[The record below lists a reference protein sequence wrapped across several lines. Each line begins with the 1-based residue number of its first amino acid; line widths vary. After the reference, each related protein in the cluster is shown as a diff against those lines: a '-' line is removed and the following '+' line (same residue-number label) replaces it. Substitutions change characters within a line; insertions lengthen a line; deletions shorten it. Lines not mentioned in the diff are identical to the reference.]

1 MDKDK
6 AVNRAIDHDLWRR
19 ARQIL
24 GRPHAVTLWIC
35 PRCGQKTLVWSG
47 TEGAGC
53 ECLNRKCGLAYQDF
67 RELVEDAE
75 TYLAAKRERKERE
88 IKCKR
93 LADVA
98 ARFARPKYP
107 ISPMEALFQLLAR
120 SSSFVHFATWNITD
134 TMLGA
139 LTMLATRI
147 PVRGIV
153 GVMDARQVDVLG
165 TFQDEVCRLDIMVF
179 GNRSDWADAPHQ
191 KLLVFD
197 GLVAIEGSTNL
208 THIAWM
214 KAAEGRERVRIVTEL
229 DEVRELNNKYFATYF
244 RSRLFTNDTEISDV
258 PF

>member
-1 MDKDK
+1 MPFDLK
-6 AVNRAIDHDLWRR
+6 ALLSINLPGAL
-19 ARQIL
+19 
-24 GRPHAVTLWIC
+24 C
-35 PRCGQKTLVWSG
+35 PRCGAIVDGWNKYIWNEEERHRQCPVCKVKWNTAGETWRDFFQVHNTLV
-47 TEGAGC
+47 EM
-53 ECLNRKCGLAYQDF
+53 EDPLAQ
-67 RELVEDAE
+67 
-75 TYLAAKRERKERE
+75 
-88 IKCKR
+88 CKR

-153 GVMDARQVDVLG
+153 GVMDARQLDVLG

-208 THIAWM
+208 THTAWM